1 MNCNTLK
8 KNVLYAICIIVAAG
22 ATNLPVSPISP
33 ASPQKTDEGEII
45 YRFEKGLILPG
56 GVNQGTLFNAQDM
69 IAWLY
74 AVGKFRTP
82 QAGDSLEYSYPT
94 TIQRPEMQGRPQT
107 QARTG
112 RPGFVPLSQWKWAET
127 EVDTTG
133 TFRNPFLRSAYLYTA
148 YDASKEEIVLL
159 ETSGGTRV
167 YVNGFPR
174 EGDHYDF
181 GYTLLPI
188 KLRKG
193 LNEIIHTPGRFGYVS
208 AKLVKPDKPVMFTK
222 RDLTVPDII
231 IGEDDAKW
239 AAIRVIN
246 ATGKALKGLHIRTTL
261 ASNQS
266 VTEKTDDIMPLTV
279 RKLKFKIPANKNGE
293 AGNIEATVELLDS
306 SGKVIDRTEIQLRSV
321 LPSVHHER
329 TFISNIDGS
338 VQYYSV
344 VPAIR
349 NLPDETKAMTLTV
362 HGAGVEA
369 RGQAR
374 AYKVK
379 DWTDIVA
386 ATNRRPYG
394 FNWEDWGR
402 IDALEVLEDAKNLFH
417 PDPSKIYLT
426 GHSMGGH
433 GTWVIGTAYPD
444 KFAAIAPCASYP
456 DIITYGR
463 RPDEMHYSHPFY
475 SEIARSANAGRTL
488 SLIRNLKQ
496 LGVYIF
502 HGSEDRTVPTE
513 QARRM
518 RQLLGDFHP
527 NFCYYEYPGGDH
539 WFGDISVDW
548 PLIFDY
554 FKHQTIPLLKDVK
567 EIDFHTATPSVSA
580 SDYWI
585 RIEQQEQPFQ
595 FSNVV
600 ASQRKDTIIL
610 QQTDNVSILALDVP
624 SLEMKSES
632 IVITV
637 GDQVLQVPAGQKALL
652 ALHDGKWSVNE
663 SLNLKHKYSNRNGGF
678 KHAFENNVVFVYATN
693 GRSAENEWYC
703 NKARFDAET
712 FYYRG
717 NSSID
722 VIPDTEYTLAKYPGR
737 NVIIYG
743 NRNNNKAW
751 PLLLKDCPIQVSEN
765 EIKAGERNITG
776 SDLGAYFVYPHPADD
791 KALIGVVAG
800 TGLAGMRATSPN
812 NYLSGITGF
821 PDIMIFRVDILRDGL
836 QAMEFAGY
844 FDNDWM
850 LRF

>member
-1 MNCNTLK
+1 MNKRAFFVIYMLVVSGVTLSGQEK
-8 KNVLYAICIIVAAG
+8 IER
-22 ATNLPVSPISP
+22 
-33 ASPQKTDEGEII
+33 TDEGAIT

-56 GVNQGTLFNAQDM
+56 SINQGALFNAQDM

-74 AVGKFRTP
+74 AVGKFKTP
-82 QAGDSLEYSYPT
+82 QAGDSVAYSYPNVN
-94 TIQRPEMQGRPQT
+94 QRPEMNQM
-107 QARTG
+107 QARTQPQARAG

-127 EVDTTG
+127 EVDTAG
-133 TFRNPFLRSAYLYTA
+133 TFRNPSLRSAYLYTA
-148 YDASKEEIVLL
+148 YNSPGEQIVLL

-167 YVNGFPR
+167 YVNGLSR
-174 EGDHYDF
+174 EGDHYAF
-181 GYTLLPI
+181 GYTLLPVRL
-188 KLRKG
+188 KKG
-193 LNEIIHTPGRFGYVS
+193 LNEFIHTPGRFGYVS

-222 RDLTVPDII
+222 RDMTLPDII
-231 IGEDDAKW
+231 IGEDNAKW

-246 ATGKALKGLHIRTTL
+246 ATGKALKGMSIRTTL
-261 ASNQS
+261 ATGQT
-266 VTEKTDDIMPLTV
+266 VTEKTDDIIPLTV
-279 RKLKFKIPANKNGE
+279 RKLKFLIPANVKGE
-293 AGNIEATVELLDS
+293 AGDVVATVELLDNA
-306 SGKVIDRTEIQLRSV
+306 GKLIDRTEIQLRNVS
-321 LPSVHHER
+321 PSVHHER
-329 TFISNIDGS
+329 TFISSIDGS

-344 VPAIR
+344 APAIR
-349 NLPDETKAMTLTV
+349 NKPDETKAMTLTV

-374 AYKVK
+374 AYKSK
-379 DWTDIVA
+379 EWTDIVA

-402 IDALEVLEDAKNLFH
+402 IDGLEVLEEAKKVFN
-417 PDPSKIYLT
+417 PDPSTVYLT

-433 GTWVIGTAYPD
+433 GTWVLGTAYPD

-463 RPDEMHYSHPFY
+463 RPDEMHNAYPFY
-475 SEIARSANAGRTL
+475 AAIERSANAGRTL
-488 SLIRNLKQ
+488 SLIQNLKQ
-496 LGVYIF
+496 SGVYIF
-502 HGSEDRTVPTE
+502 HGSVDRTVSVE
-513 QARRM
+513 QARQM
-518 RQLLGDFHP
+518 RQVLGGFHS

-548 PLIFDY
+548 PPIFEF
-554 FKHQTIPLLKDVK
+554 FKRQTIPLLKDVK

-580 SDYWI
+580 SDYWL
-585 RIEQQEQPFQ
+585 RVEQQVHPFQ

-600 ASQRKDTIIL
+600 ASQRNDTIIL
-610 QQTDNVSILALDVP
+610 QTTENVSILELDVP
-624 SLEMKSES
+624 SLEMKAKLVA
-632 IVITV
+632 IIA
-637 GDQVLQVPAGQKALL
+637 GDQVLTVPSGQKALI
-652 ALHDGKWSVNE
+652 ALKDGQWNISE
-663 SLNLKHKYSNRNGGF
+663 SLNLRHKYAARNGGF

-693 GRSAENEWYC
+693 GNKAENEWYG

-717 NSSID
+717 NGSID
-722 VIPDTEYTLAKYPGR
+722 VIPDTEYTLTKYAGR

-751 PLLLKDCPIQVSEN
+751 SLLLKNCPVQVMDN
-765 EIKAGERNITG
+765 EIKAGDKNMKG
-776 SDLGAYFVYPHPADD
+776 DDLGAYFIYPHPTDD
-791 KALIGVVAG
+791 KASIGVVAG

-821 PDIMIFRVDILRDGL
+821 PDIMIFRADILRDGL

-850 LRF
+850 LENFIDRN